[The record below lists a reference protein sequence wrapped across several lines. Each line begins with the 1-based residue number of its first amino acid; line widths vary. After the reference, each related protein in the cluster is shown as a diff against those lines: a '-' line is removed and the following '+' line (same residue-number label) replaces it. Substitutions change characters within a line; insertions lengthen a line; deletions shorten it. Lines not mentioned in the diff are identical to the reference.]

1 MVSVAIYEKPL
12 ATPLLNLVMN
22 ESRIQGSLCY
32 TAADFEAV
40 IALMAEGAYD
50 TTGWVTPIPI
60 DDVIDEGFEA
70 LHAGTKMKVLVD
82 PTIWRRRHHDMPTG
96 RQGRPGHRRAA
107 AASAAASRCGW
118 PATAP
123 TSRWS
128 TSGPTASTRVAEEI
142 AEIGSKATTFV
153 ADVSDRD
160 QVFAAVEH
168 AATALGG
175 FDIMVNN
182 AGIALVGPIADV
194 TPEDVAKIW
203 AINVDG
209 VLWGIQAAVAKF
221 KELGPG
227 RGKIIN
233 ASSIAGHDG
242 FAMLGVY
249 SATKFAVRALTQA
262 AAKEHAADGITVN
275 AYCPGVVGTDMW
287 VEIDKRFAELTGA
300 AEGETYEKFV
310 GGIALG
316 RAETPDDVAGF
327 VSYLAG
333 PDADYMTGQAGLI
346 DGGLVYR

>member
-1 MVSVAIYEKPL
+1 MSGALDGKVA
-12 ATPLLNLVMN
+12 LVTGGG
-22 ESRIQGSLCY
+22 RGIGRG
-32 TAADFEAV
+32 
-40 IALMAEGAYD
+40 IALRLARDGA
-50 TTGWVTPIPI
+50 
-60 DDVIDEGFEA
+60 DVA
-70 LHAGTKMKVLVD
+70 LVD
-82 PTIWRRRHHDMPTG
+82 IGPDGI
-96 RQGRPGHRRAA
+96 
-107 AASAAASRCGW
+107 SA
-118 PATAP
+118 
-123 TSRWS
+123 
-128 TSGPTASTRVAEEI
+128 VAEEI
-142 AEIGSKATTFV
+142 IGLGSKATTFV

-160 QVFAAVEH
+160 QVFAAVDH
-168 AATALGG
+168 AATTLGG

-182 AGIALVGPIADV
+182 AGIALVAPLLDT

-203 AINVDG
+203 AVNVDG
-209 VLWGIQAAVAKF
+209 VLWGIQAAVTKF
-221 KELGPG
+221 KE
-227 RGKIIN
+227 RGTKGKVIN

-346 DGGLVYR
+346 DGGLVFR